1 MQYSTVTGHQALR
14 IALSKLTT
22 ADPTGTY
29 LFSGPAG
36 VGKRTVAFET
46 ARYILC
52 NGSRSDDCECAS
64 CKRFGKN
71 HPDFLC
77 IGQKDRVKVDD
88 VDRLLEFSSVSPF
101 LSSRKVGVIDNAD
114 TMTWEAGNRLLK
126 TLEEPSAGFV
136 YIVVSSNPSSVIPT
150 VLGRC
155 VKFVFSPLSQEEV
168 IDVIWKKLGFELPK
182 ARVLGWM
189 AGSADIFS
197 RAGAYLKYRDMAV
210 DFVTGAKDRS
220 LLDALDYVDKVEYGD
235 VRVFMDMLVLVMTDV
250 LLIKSG
256 VSDIVN
262 ADLRDTLTKTAGT
275 ILVNPYV
282 VFLAHLTQAGRYSYL
297 NVNLNLSLKNVLLKS
312 YHLLA
317 RSA

>member
-1 MQYSTVTGHQALR
+1 MVIGHQTLR
-14 IALSKLTT
+14 RALSKLTT
-22 ADPTGTY
+22 VDPTGTY

-36 VGKRTVAFET
+36 VGKRTIAFET

-52 NGSRSDDCECAS
+52 NGSRSDDCVCTS
-64 CKRFGKN
+64 CRRFGKD

-77 IGQKDRVKVDD
+77 IGQKDRIKVDD

-126 TLEEPSAGFV
+126 TLEEPSTGFV
-136 YIVVSSNPSSVIPT
+136 YIVVSSNPSSIIPT

-155 VKFVFSPLSQEEV
+155 VKFAFGSLSQEDV
-168 IDVIWKKLGFELPK
+168 INVIWKNLGFELPK

-189 AGSADIFS
+189 SGSSDVFS
-197 RAGAYLKYRDMAV
+197 RAGTYLKYRDMAV

-235 VRVFMDMLVLVMTDV
+235 MKVFIDMLVLVMTDV

-256 VSDIVN
+256 VGNIVN
-262 ADLRDTLTKTAGT
+262 ADVRDTLSKTAG
-275 ILVNPYV
+275 IIKINPYV
-282 VFLAHLTQAGRYSYL
+282 VFLANLTQAGRYSYL

-312 YHLLA
+312 YHFI
-317 RSA
+317 SGMGTNG